1 MENIYTVFMQGST
14 MLIPIIL
21 IVIFSTI
28 IRQCLIINNQIWI
41 KTFAHTLSIFLLP
54 IITYSVTSVISNNLA
69 LSLGLVGALS
79 IVRFRNPVKSPF
91 ELTIYFLVISMGI
104 CASVSSKWLIILG
117 LASSG
122 LLILFFLINKLM
134 IILYKRS
141 FFIASFS
148 EGNSLNILEIESQKE
163 LENLF
168 NHNSIVSFQKNN
180 DKYVYRLASSDKQSL
195 LEISSKYIKDKDV
208 LVSYSDF

>member
-1 MENIYTVFMQGST
+1 MENIYTIFMQGST

-91 ELTIYFLVISMGI
+91 ELTVYFLVISMGI

-117 LASSG
+117 SASSG

-134 IILYKRS
+134 FILYKRS

-208 LVSYSDF
+208 SVSYSDF

>member
-1 MENIYTVFMQGST
+1 
-14 MLIPIIL
+14 
-21 IVIFSTI
+21 
-28 IRQCLIINNQIWI
+28 
-41 KTFAHTLSIFLLP
+41 
-54 IITYSVTSVISNNLA
+54 
-69 LSLGLVGALS
+69 
-79 IVRFRNPVKSPF
+79 
-91 ELTIYFLVISMGI
+91 
-104 CASVSSKWLIILG
+104 
-117 LASSG
+117 
-122 LLILFFLINKLM
+122 
-134 IILYKRS
+134 LYKRS

-208 LVSYSDF
+208 SVSYSDF